1 MRFDSC
7 GENIFCNC
15 VIMSAT
21 ADSPSS
27 SFAAAL
33 ALQEEHGR
41 DYAALADR
49 IRAESPETAS
59 ILLTMRQRQSA
70 QLRQLMCIYGLSSRA
85 VLAKTVENNSRH
97 SADEEAAKRSARRSA
112 DDPHVKRKLF
122 VLQVVQP
129 ALAGLMDGSVSTLAP
144 VFAAAF
150 ATHNSFTA
158 FIIGLAASLGA
169 GISMGFSEAL
179 SDDGVISGRG
189 QPWLRGSVCGVM
201 TFLGGIGHTL
211 PFLISQFYIAMW
223 IAIAVVAI
231 ELAAIAWIRKRYMDT
246 PLLKALFQA
255 VLGGILVFL
264 TGILLGSLG

>member
-1 MRFDSC
+1 
-7 GENIFCNC
+7 
-15 VIMSAT
+15 MSSSSIS
-21 ADSPSS
+21 SPSP
-27 SFAAAL
+27 FAAAL

-41 DYAALADR
+41 AYAELADR
-49 IRAESPETAS
+49 IRQESPETAS
-59 ILLTMRQRQSA
+59 LLLTMRQRQAA
-70 QLRQLMCIYGLSSRA
+70 QFRQLFCIYGLSSKRTDLPPPVGKTASGTGA
-85 VLAKTVENNSRH
+85 VTAASH
-97 SADEEAAKRSARRSA
+97 SL

-122 VLQVVQP
+122 VLHVVQP

-158 FIIGLAASLGA
+158 FIIGVAASLGA

-189 QPWLRGSVCGVM
+189 HPWLRGGVCGVM
-201 TFLGGIGHTL
+201 TFVGGIGHTL
-211 PFLISQFYIAMW
+211 PFLIPQFYIAMS
-223 IAIAVVAI
+223 IAFVVVAI

-246 PLLKALFQA
+246 PLLQALVQA
-255 VLGGILVFL
+255 VIGGVLVFL

>member
-1 MRFDSC
+1 
-7 GENIFCNC
+7 
-15 VIMSAT
+15 MSALV
-21 ADSPSS
+21 DSPSGP
-27 SFAAAL
+27 FAAAL

-41 DYAALADR
+41 AYAALADR

-70 QLRQLMCIYGLSSRA
+70 QLRQLMCVYGLSTRA
-85 VLAKTVENNSRH
+85 TLGKATVANNEQSEV
-97 SADEEAAKRSARRSA
+97 EEAAKRSASRSA
-112 DDPHVKRKLF
+112 DDPQVKRKLF
-122 VLQVVQP
+122 VLHVVQP

-158 FIIGLAASLGA
+158 FIIGCAASLGA

-189 QPWLRGSVCGVM
+189 HPWLRGGVCGVM
-201 TFLGGIGHTL
+201 TFVGGIGHTL
-211 PFLISQFYIAMW
+211 PFLIPQFYIAMW

-246 PLLKALFQA
+246 PLLQALFQA
-255 VLGGILVFL
+255 VIGGILVFL
-264 TGILLGSLG
+264 TGILLGTLG

>member
-1 MRFDSC
+1 
-7 GENIFCNC
+7 
-15 VIMSAT
+15 VIMSAR
-21 ADSPSS
+21 ADSSS
-27 SFAAAL
+27 SPFAAAL

-70 QLRQLMCIYGLSSRA
+70 QLRQLMCVHGLSSRVA
-85 VLAKTVENNSRH
+85 LAKAAGNQSRLK
-97 SADEEAAKRSARRSA
+97 EEAVTTSVSRTAG
-112 DDPHVKRKLF
+112 DPHVKRKLF
-122 VLQVVQP
+122 VLHIVQP

-144 VFAAAF
+144 VFAAAI

-158 FIIGLAASLGA
+158 FLIGLAASVGA

-179 SDDGVISGRG
+179 SDDGVITGRG
-189 QPWLRGSVCGVM
+189 QPWLRGSVCGAM

-211 PFLISQFYIAMW
+211 PFLIPQFYIAMW
-223 IAIAVVAI
+223 IAMAVVAI
-231 ELAAIAWIRKRYMDT
+231 ELVAIAWIRKRYMDT

-264 TGILLGSLG
+264 TGILLGSVG

>member
-1 MRFDSC
+1 
-7 GENIFCNC
+7 
-15 VIMSAT
+15 MSAQV
-21 ADSPSS
+21 AYLSDP
-27 SFAAAL
+27 FAAAL

-41 DYAALADR
+41 AYVALADR
-49 IRAESPETAS
+49 IRAESPEAAS
-59 ILLTMRQRQSA
+59 LLLTMRQRQSA
-70 QLRQLMCIYGLSSRA
+70 QLRQLMCVYGFSSRA
-85 VLAKTVENNSRH
+85 ALAKTIEH
-97 SADEEAAKRSARRSA
+97 SKLQTEEAAKRSVSQPAV
-112 DDPHVKRKLF
+112 DPHLKRKLF
-122 VLQVVQP
+122 VLHVVQP

-144 VFAAAF
+144 VFAAAL

-158 FIIGLAASLGA
+158 FLIGLAASLGA

-189 QPWLRGSVCGVM
+189 QPWLRGSVCGAM

-211 PFLISQFYIAMW
+211 PFLIPQFYIAMW
-223 IAIAVVAI
+223 IAMAVVAI

-264 TGILLGSLG
+264 TGILLGSVG

>member
-1 MRFDSC
+1 
-7 GENIFCNC
+7 
-15 VIMSAT
+15 MSVQ
-21 ADSPSS
+21 ADSPSGP
-27 SFAAAL
+27 FAAAL

-41 DYAALADR
+41 AYAALAER
-49 IRAESPETAS
+49 IRVESPEAAS

-70 QLRQLMCIYGLSSRA
+70 QLRQLMCVYGLSSRTA
-85 VLAKTVENNSRH
+85 LAKSDALNSRKT
-97 SADEEAAKRSARRSA
+97 EETAKRPADQSA
-112 DDPHVKRKLF
+112 DDSHVKRKLF
-122 VLQVVQP
+122 VLHVVQP

-211 PFLISQFYIAMW
+211 PFLIPQFYIAMW

-264 TGILLGSLG
+264 TGILLGSVG

>member
-1 MRFDSC
+1 MLTKTD
-7 GENIFCNC
+7 
-15 VIMSAT
+15 A
-21 ADSPSS
+21 PSGP
-27 SFAAAL
+27 FAAAL
-33 ALQEEHGR
+33 ALQDEHGR
-41 DYAALADR
+41 AYAALADR

-70 QLRQLMCIYGLSSRA
+70 QLRQLMCVYGLSSRA
-85 VLAKTVENNSRH
+85 ALARAAENQSRPK
-97 SADEEAAKRSARRSA
+97 EETATRSASRTA

-122 VLQVVQP
+122 VLHVVQP

-211 PFLISQFYIAMW
+211 PFLIPQFYIAMW
-223 IAIAVVAI
+223 IAIGVVAI

-264 TGILLGSLG
+264 TGILLGSIG

>member
-1 MRFDSC
+1 
-7 GENIFCNC
+7 
-15 VIMSAT
+15 MSAQV
-21 ADSPSS
+21 DSPSGP
-27 SFAAAL
+27 FAAAL

-41 DYAALADR
+41 AYAALAER
-49 IRAESPETAS
+49 IRAESPEAAS

-70 QLRQLMCIYGLSSRA
+70 QLRQLMCVYGLSSRV
-85 VLAKTVENNSRH
+85 VLTKTIEHSSRK
-97 SADEEAAKRSARRSA
+97 AEEAAKRSASQSA

-122 VLQVVQP
+122 VLHVVQP

-144 VFAAAF
+144 VFAAAL

-158 FIIGLAASLGA
+158 FLIGLAASLGA

-189 QPWLRGSVCGVM
+189 QPWLRGSVCGAM
-201 TFLGGIGHTL
+201 TFVGGIGHTL
-211 PFLISQFYIAMW
+211 PFLIPQFYIAMW
-223 IAIAVVAI
+223 IAMAVVAI

-264 TGILLGSLG
+264 TGILLGSVG

>member
-1 MRFDSC
+1 
-7 GENIFCNC
+7 
-15 VIMSAT
+15 MST
-21 ADSPSS
+21 KVDSPSGP
-27 SFAAAL
+27 FAAAL

-41 DYAALADR
+41 AYAALADR

-70 QLRQLMCIYGLSSRA
+70 QLRQLMCVYGLSSRA
-85 VLAKTVENNSRH
+85 ALAKAAGNQSRPK
-97 SADEEAAKRSARRSA
+97 EEAATRSANRTA

-122 VLQVVQP
+122 VLHVVQP

-158 FIIGLAASLGA
+158 FLIGLAASVGA

-211 PFLISQFYIAMW
+211 PFLIPQFYLAMW
-223 IAIAVVAI
+223 IAIGVVAI

-264 TGILLGSLG
+264 TGILLGSAG

>member
-1 MRFDSC
+1 VSQP
-7 GENIFCNC
+7 
-15 VIMSAT
+15 V
-21 ADSPSS
+21 
-27 SFAAAL
+27 
-33 ALQEEHGR
+33 
-41 DYAALADR
+41 
-49 IRAESPETAS
+49 
-59 ILLTMRQRQSA
+59 
-70 QLRQLMCIYGLSSRA
+70 
-85 VLAKTVENNSRH
+85 
-97 SADEEAAKRSARRSA
+97 
-112 DDPHVKRKLF
+112 DDPQVKRKLF
-122 VLQVVQP
+122 VLHIVQP

-211 PFLISQFYIAMW
+211 PFLISQFYVAMW

-264 TGILLGSLG
+264 TGILLGSVG

>member
-1 MRFDSC
+1 MELQAERFYAKASEKAEDVGVRRLLGDLAEEEKSHEKLATRLT
-7 GENIFCNC
+7 GEILKPD
-15 VIMSAT
+15 VREA
-21 ADSPSS
+21 
-27 SFAAAL
+27 
-33 ALQEEHGR
+33 E
-41 DYAALADR
+41 DR
-49 IRAESPETAS
+49 T
-59 ILLTMRQRQSA
+59 
-70 QLRQLMCIYGLSSRA
+70 
-85 VLAKTVENNSRH
+85 
-97 SADEEAAKRSARRSA
+97 RR
-112 DDPHVKRKLF
+112 RLF
-122 VLQVVQP
+122 VLQYVQP
-129 ALAGLMDGSVSTLAP
+129 GLAGLMDGSVSTLAP

-211 PFLISQFYIAMW
+211 PFLIPQFFIAMW

-264 TGILLGSLG
+264 TGILLGSVG